1 MKRSNT
7 AAKRRILASLFGD
20 FDLSASSG
28 SFHLF
33 SSGKFNSV
41 KFFSFSRAAAASS
54 FPSSSTEW
62 RMRRMRSVVQS
73 APIHLNEHLKQQ
85 QVQQKQIQIRS
96 LNVHEYQGADIMR
109 KFGVRVP
116 DSIAC
121 KTVEEVQKASEQMKC
136 LGDDEV
142 VIKSQILAGGRGLGT
157 FKFGGFKGGVHIV
170 KNEMARETAEKM
182 LGNVLVTKQSGP
194 EGKPVN
200 ALLVARKMKFAK
212 EMYFAILLDRKSA
225 KPMIIAS
232 AEGGTS
238 IEDLAES
245 NPEKIIKKYID
256 INEESGGIKREDALD
271 LAEKL
276 GCADKEDAAKQFQA
290 LYETFKKTDCTM
302 IEVNPMAE
310 TTDGVLYAADAKLNF
325 DDNAEY
331 RQKDIFSQ
339 RDASQED
346 AREVEAAKYDLNYIG
361 LDGNIGCMVNG
372 AGLAMATMDIIQGKG
387 GSPANFLDVG
397 GNASEEQV
405 VEAFKILNKDPKV
418 KAILV
423 NIFGGIMKCDVIAS
437 GIVNAV
443 KVVGLNI
450 PLVVRLE
457 GTNVEEGRRIMKQ
470 SGLNIETAKDLDDAA
485 DKAVKAIA

>member
-1 MKRSNT
+1 MMI
-7 AAKRRILASLFGD
+7 AACNGRNRTILKTLRTTVAAD
-20 FDLSASSG
+20 NAT
-28 SFHLF
+28 
-33 SSGKFNSV
+33 NSV
-41 KFFSFSRAAAASS
+41 LLCARAMFTNVNTRASTKW
-54 FPSSSTEW
+54 STTTTTTTANGLKNRSDLGNE
-62 RMRRMRSVVQS
+62 RARSKRNDRVNKIHRRF
-73 APIHLNEHLKQQ
+73 
-85 QVQQKQIQIRS
+85 
-96 LNVHEYQGADIMR
+96 LNVHEYQGADLMR

-116 DSIAC
+116 DSVAC
-121 KTVEEVQKASEQMKC
+121 FTIDEVVSASEKMRNSR
-136 LGDDEV
+136 DDEV
-142 VIKSQILAGGRGLGT
+142 VIKSQILAGGRGLGQ
-157 FKFGGFKGGVHIV
+157 FKNGFKGGVHIV
-170 KNEMARETAEKM
+170 PISKAKETAEKM
-182 LGNVLVTKQSGP
+182 LGNVLVTKQSG
-194 EGKPVN
+194 EQGKPVN
-200 ALLVARKMKFAK
+200 ALLVAKKMKFAK

-245 NPEKIIKKYID
+245 HPEKIIKKYID
-256 INEESGGIKREDALD
+256 INSKEIPKEDATD
-271 LAEKL
+271 LAIKL
-276 GCADKEDAAKQFQA
+276 GCSNVEDAAKQFQC
-290 LYETFKKTDCTM
+290 LYETFRKTDCTM

-310 TTDGVLYAADAKLNF
+310 TTDGELYAADAKLNF
-325 DDNAEY
+325 DENAEY
-331 RQKDIFSQ
+331 RQKEIFSK
-339 RDASQED
+339 RDSTQED
-346 AREVEAAKYDLNYIG
+346 AREVEAQKYDLNYIG

-457 GTNVEEGRRIMKQ
+457 GTNVEEGRRIMEQ
-470 SGLNIETAKDLDDAA
+470 SGVNIVTAKDLDDAA
-485 DKAVKAIA
+485 DKAVKAII